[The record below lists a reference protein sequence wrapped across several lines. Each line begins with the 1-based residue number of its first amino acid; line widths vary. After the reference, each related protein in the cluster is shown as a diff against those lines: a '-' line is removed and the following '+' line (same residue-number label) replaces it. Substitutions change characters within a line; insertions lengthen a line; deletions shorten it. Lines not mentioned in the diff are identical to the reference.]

1 MSDQRNRPS
10 LLFAFSLSL
19 LMAVAAGAANE
30 DLRLVDAVKNQDVQ
44 EVRALLGQHAD
55 VNVRSEDGSTALL
68 WAAHWN
74 DLPTA
79 ELLVR
84 AGANANVA
92 NDFRMTPLSQAC
104 TNASSA
110 LVDLLLKA
118 GANPNTPI
126 ATGETPIMTCART
139 GNIDAVRTLFVH
151 GADVNAKEPAQH
163 QTAAMWAAAEGH
175 TQVLRTLI
183 EVKADL
189 NAHTK
194 TGFTPLHF
202 AARVGDVESARML
215 LDAGVD
221 VNIRYERAAE
231 SGRGRGAAEAGAGG
245 RAAAPRRA
253 GAARGAAGGG
263 SGARADSTF
272 PGSTPLLVATV
283 RGQVPLALFLLDH
296 GADPNVMDAGFTPLF
311 WAAGTWENGLANPV
325 YGFVDPVGGIPDR
338 EAKLTLVKALL
349 AHGANP
355 NLQMTARPPGYG
367 GTGTGG
373 YNDAVG
379 ATAFVVAAN
388 AADVE
393 MMRILLDAGADPH
406 LVSKTNSN
414 AILAATGLNR
424 GIGEIVDDEDRAM
437 AAVQFLLETG
447 VDVKTVTTYNENAL
461 FGPGYRG
468 WNRMLELLIEKGAD
482 VNIINKA
489 GVTPYLAASGFGDR
503 LGGVLYNKAGADI
516 LLRHGADPKLG
527 HPCQAQN
534 RCRPE

>member
-1 MSDQRNRPS
+1 MPDQRNRLGF
-10 LLFAFSLSL
+10 LLAFFSTL
-19 LMAVAAGAANE
+19 LMVVAAVAANE

-44 EVRALLGQHAD
+44 QVRALLGQHPD

-74 DLPTA
+74 DLQTA

-84 AGANANVA
+84 ARADANVA

-126 ATGETPIMTCART
+126 ATGETPVMTCART
-139 GNIDAVRTLFVH
+139 GNVEAVRMLIAH

-163 QTAAMWAAAEGH
+163 QTAAMWAAAERH

-183 EVKADL
+183 EVNADL
-189 NAHTK
+189 KAHTK

-202 AARVGDVESARML
+202 AARVGDVESARIL

-221 VNIRYERAAE
+221 VNIRYEREAQN
-231 SGRGRGAAEAGAGG
+231 GRGRGAGEAGG
-245 RAAAPRRA
+245 RAAAPGRA
-253 GAARGAAGGG
+253 GGARGAAGGG

-272 PGSTPLLVATV
+272 PGSTPLLVAAV
-283 RGQVPLALFLLDH
+283 RGHVPLALFLLDH

-311 WAAGTWENGLANPV
+311 WAAGTWENGLSNPV

-338 EAKLTLVKALL
+338 DAKLRLVKALL

-355 NLQMTARPPGYG
+355 NLQMQARPPGYG

-379 ATAFVVAAN
+379 ATAFIVAAN

-393 MMRILLDAGADPH
+393 MMRILLAAGADPH
-406 LVSKTNSN
+406 LVTKTNSN
-414 AILAATGLNR
+414 ALLAATGLNR
-424 GIGEIVDDEDRAM
+424 GIGEIIDDEDRAM
-437 AAVQFLLETG
+437 AAVTFLLQTG
-447 VDVKTVTTYNENAL
+447 VDVKTVTIYNENAL

-468 WNRMLELLIEKGAD
+468 WNRMLELLIEKGAA
-482 VNIINKA
+482 VNVVNKA

-503 LGGVLYNKAGADI
+503 LGGVLYNKAGAEI